1 MSIVCVLC
9 PQARTTTPH
18 GIPTP
23 LPMGSQRH
31 SLWDP
36 NIDPYGIPTPL
47 PMGSPHQSQWDPTP
61 LPNGI
66 PMPLP
71 IPILIHQKIPALAV
85 HINDITAPVPRR
97 GPTHWGPQLTSP
109 LLHHDGVAEGQ
120 QPQELP
126 QHRIAVPVGRFPEP
140 HVVGIQRL
148 LPMATPS
155 QHQPLQEAWA
165 SCRT

>member
-1 MSIVCVLC
+1 MFFVHKQG
-9 PQARTTTPH
+9 P
-18 GIPTP
+18 P
-23 LPMGSQRH
+23 LPMGSQHH

-36 NIDPYGIPTPL
+36 NATPYGIPTSTL
-47 PMGSPHQSQWDPTP
+47 MGSQHHSPWDPHTNPSGIPPP

-66 PMPLP
+66 PTPLP

-148 LPMATPS
+148 LPMATPG